1 MFLKP
6 SGIKQLPVTTKFDS
20 SSNLVWF
27 SVYPQKNR
35 IRLVENADVNLK
47 TATRGIPVMISAF
60 EKYPGVFLLFEL
72 RTDEIMRFGEIKTYA
87 VKNAVIF
94 AVHSTFSAVKPHEN
108 YLAPG
113 FTGKTAYDDFRWRN
127 PYKYQKKGLHTL

>member
-1 MFLKP
+1 LVFSISTKKIG
-6 SGIKQLPVTTKFDS
+6 SG
-20 SSNLVWF
+20 LV
-27 SVYPQKNR
+27 Q
-35 IRLVENADVNLK
+35 NADVNLK

-60 EKYPGVFLLFEL
+60 EKYPGFLLFEL

-87 VKNAVIF
+87 VKNAVMF

-113 FTGKTAYDDFRWRN
+113 FTGKTAYD
-127 PYKYQKKGLHTL
+127 